1 MCFGTVSL
9 SIHIRD
15 RIFNLLLQSL
25 ILRTVKIFIYFS
37 TEKHMTLV
45 DNVNE
50 MKKMFVGIGLDD
62 VRATGLDFF
71 DIPQSKIIT
80 DYIYSR

>member
-1 MCFGTVSL
+1 ML
-9 SIHIRD
+9 
-15 RIFNLLLQSL
+15 
-25 ILRTVKIFIYFS
+25 IYFS
-37 TEKHMTLV
+37 TEKHLTLV